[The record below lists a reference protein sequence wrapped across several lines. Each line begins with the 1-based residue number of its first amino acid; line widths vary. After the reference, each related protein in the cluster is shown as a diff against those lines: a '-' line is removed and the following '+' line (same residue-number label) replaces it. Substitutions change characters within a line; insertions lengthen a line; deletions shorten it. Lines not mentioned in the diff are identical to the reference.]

1 MSLCTFSSQAII
13 NEKISLDNL
22 FVQEFLPSAPD
33 NCVKV
38 YLYGLY
44 ACANMPQR
52 DNSVESFAKTLGL
65 TEDEIITAF
74 YYWKEKGLVQ
84 ILDTMPLEVKYLPV
98 NNVLST
104 IRKYKKD
111 KYENFNFQVQELLKT
126 RMITPTEYAVYY
138 DLIEREHIE
147 QDALLMI
154 IKYCAN
160 LKGTLVGHS
169 YISTVARNWAVEGVT
184 SCEKV
189 EEKLKYYELINTQL
203 GEIYKALSIK
213 RAPLIEEKDLFKKW
227 TIDYGFDE
235 NTIIGIIKQQKK
247 RKLSISFEHLGRLI
261 EKYHQM
267 QLMSIP
273 EINSYE
279 EQKEDLKKVAYEVL
293 KKLGLY
299 YENIEPVI
307 ETYVSRWFIMG
318 YDFEGLCLLA
328 DFCFK
333 KAYKTLESMN
343 NIITKL
349 YKLGI
354 VSVES
359 IHQYMNDISE
369 NDKKIKDV
377 LEKLMLA
384 RNVNSSD
391 RTFYKIWTENWNI
404 SPELMEYGISIAK
417 GKSQPTVYLNKIF
430 SNFYEKQTK
439 TVEEAQQL
447 TKEFQVSSSIKDSNF
462 KGRSYSKGE
471 LNALFD
477 SIDEVEV

>member
-22 FVQEFLPSAPD
+22 FVQEFLPSAPE

-44 ACANMPQR
+44 ACSNMSVK
-52 DNSVESFAKTLGL
+52 DNTVESFAKTLGIS
-65 TEDEIITAF
+65 EDEIITAF

-84 ILDTMPLEVKYLPV
+84 ILDTMPLEIKYLPV

-111 KYENFNFQVQELLKT
+111 KYENFNIQVQEILKT
-126 RMITPTEYAVYY
+126 RMLTPTEYAVYY

-169 YISTVARNWAVEGVT
+169 YISTVARNWAANGVT
-184 SCEKV
+184 TCEKV
-189 EEKLKYYELINTQL
+189 EEQLKYYELINTEL
-203 GEIYKALSIK
+203 GEVYKALSIK
-213 RAPLIEEKDLFKKW
+213 RVPLIEEKDLYKKW
-227 TIDYGFDE
+227 TVDYSFE
-235 NTIIGIIKQQKK
+235 QNTIIGIIKQQKQK
-247 RKLSISFEHLGRLI
+247 KLSISFEHLGRLI
-261 EKYHQM
+261 EKYYQM
-267 QLMSIP
+267 QLISLN

-279 EQKEDLKKVAYEVL
+279 EQKEAYKKIAYEIL

-307 ETYVSRWFIMG
+307 ETYISKWFFMG

-333 KAYKTLESMN
+333 KAYKTLEAMHN
-343 NIITKL
+343 VITKL

-359 IHQYMNDISE
+359 IYEYMNDITE
-369 NDKKIKDV
+369 NDKKIKDI
-377 LEKLMLA
+377 LEKLMLS

-404 SPELMEYGISIAK
+404 TPELLEYGIEIAK

-430 SNFYEKQTK
+430 SNFYEKKIVSIEQAK
-439 TVEEAQQL
+439 EL
-447 TKEFQVSSSIKDSNF
+447 TKEIQATSSIKDSNF